1 MRVVAVSG
9 SLRQPSVTRA
19 ALQTALD
26 AAAAAGAEV
35 GWVDIAG
42 LPWCDG
48 RESKAYGPEVDAFR
62 AALHSADAVLIGSPE
77 YHGSTTGVLKNA
89 LDLLEPDDLRGKL
102 VGLVACARGDAGA
115 MSTLNHLR
123 QVARWV
129 NAWVLPS
136 QVSIPRAPEVYG
148 SEGGARRTAI
158 DDELRALGQE
168 IVRYGRLLA
177 GPAA

>member
-1 MRVVAVSG
+1 MRVIAVSG
-9 SLRQPSVTRA
+9 SLRHPSVTRA

-26 AAAAAGAEV
+26 AAAAAGAET

-48 RESKAYGPEVDAFR
+48 REPDQYGPVVDGFR
-62 AALHSADAVLIGSPE
+62 AALRGADAVLIGSPE

-89 LDLLEPDDLRGKL
+89 LDLLDPEDLRGKM

-148 SEGGARRTAI
+148 PDGGARRAAI
-158 DDELRALGQE
+158 DEELRALGQE
-168 IVRYGRLLA
+168 IVRYSRLLA
-177 GPAA
+177 GP